1 MHPTLVVVLLHFGF
15 FQSIHSNS
23 NADTNGIFELIKSI
37 SQKCRESFHKSKSV
51 ENSETEE
58 NNSK

>member
-1 MHPTLVVVLLHFGF
+1 MHPTLVVVLLHFGSF
-15 FQSIHSNS
+15 FNHSNS
-23 NADTNGIFELIKSI
+23 NADTNGVLELTKSI
-37 SQKCRESFHKSKSV
+37 SQKCKESFHILKSV